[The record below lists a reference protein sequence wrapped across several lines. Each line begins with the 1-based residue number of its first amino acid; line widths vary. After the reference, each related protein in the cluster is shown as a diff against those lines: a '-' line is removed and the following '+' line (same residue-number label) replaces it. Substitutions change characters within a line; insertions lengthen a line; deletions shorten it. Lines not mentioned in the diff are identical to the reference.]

1 MAAGDIHIHIGNTHK
16 TIQYGFE
23 FAQKLH
29 FVKKDIVHLIVSD
42 LRLNMRVQYF
52 RVTEFLAF
60 KGIKGDFN
68 NMICGNATG
77 TQVLLKQGNSR

>member
-1 MAAGDIHIHIGNTHK
+1 
-16 TIQYGFE
+16 
-23 FAQKLH
+23 
-29 FVKKDIVHLIVSD
+29 
-42 LRLNMRVQYF
+42 MRVQYF